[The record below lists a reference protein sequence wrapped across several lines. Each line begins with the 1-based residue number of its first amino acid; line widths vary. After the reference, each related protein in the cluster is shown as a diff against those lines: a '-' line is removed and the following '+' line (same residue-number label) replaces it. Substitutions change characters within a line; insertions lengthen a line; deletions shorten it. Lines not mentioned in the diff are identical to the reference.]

1 MGDRTR
7 LFMTGIAAA
16 GAIAVTVAA
25 PPPWTWFDDDRPPQV
40 MVPLSSLKDFD
51 GITLHASDDVV
62 VTKGD
67 KFEVVLDGDQ
77 NAQRYLNLY
86 VKDGVLHVDRR
97 GHPWNGQVTVRV
109 TMPNLT
115 RFWLAGSGDAQI
127 EQVDGK
133 SLSAMLTGSGD
144 LQVDNIVAE
153 NVAVTVR
160 GSGDVVMA
168 GTTDAL
174 EVNVFGSGD
183 MSMEHLDAKSAN
195 IVIRGSGTV
204 QAHSSGV
211 ARIDITGSGDAQVT
225 GTTNCQ
231 ISKNGSGDAECTS

>member
-7 LFMTGIAAA
+7 LFLTGIAAA
-16 GAIAVTVAA
+16 GAVAVTVAA
-25 PPPWTWFDDDRPPQV
+25 PAPWHWFDGDEPPQAV
-40 MVPLSSLKDFD
+40 VSLASLKDFD
-51 GITLHASDDVV
+51 GVMLHGPDDVV

-67 KFEVVLDGDQ
+67 RFEVALDGDRD
-77 NAQRYLNLY
+77 AQRYLNLY
-86 VKDGVLHVDRR
+86 MKDGVLHVDRR
-97 GHPWNGQVTVRV
+97 GQRWGGNVTVRV
-109 TMPNLT
+109 TMPDLT

-127 EQVDGK
+127 EQFDGK

-168 GTTDAL
+168 GTTNAL
-174 EVNVFGSGD
+174 DVNVFGSGD

-204 QAHSSGV
+204 QAHSSGM

-231 ISKNGSGDAECTS
+231 ISKNGSGDAECTT